1 MSGPISFAIKT
12 KPVVS
17 NKLLQQTQLQEEAK
31 LDEEI
36 EEIEE
41 AIQQARKMHKG
52 LENSV

>member
-1 MSGPISFAIKT
+1 M
-12 KPVVS
+12 S

-41 AIQQARKMHKG
+41 AIEEARRMHKG
-52 LENSV
+52 LKK